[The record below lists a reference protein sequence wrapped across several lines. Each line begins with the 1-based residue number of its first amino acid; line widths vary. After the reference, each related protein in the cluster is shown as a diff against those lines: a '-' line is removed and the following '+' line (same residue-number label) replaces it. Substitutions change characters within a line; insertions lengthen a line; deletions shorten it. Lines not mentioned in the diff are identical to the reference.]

1 MSKTRNPG
9 ITGSRRRFLQKLALM
24 GSLAAMGGPASAS
37 LIGDLPLVPVKRG
50 AKRPNM
56 IVIMADDVGYSDIGA
71 FGGEIDTPHLNAL
84 AKRSVSFTNFYN
96 MSRCCP
102 SRASLLTGRY
112 PHRVNMA
119 GNGSS
124 LSLEVPTVAEELRR
138 AGYATTMVGK
148 WHLTAAVPM
157 EDKSEHMKWLN
168 HQAHFDRDF
177 GDRRT
182 YPAARGFQHHW
193 GIIWGVV
200 NYYDPFSLVND
211 FKPVKSVP
219 KDFYFTD
226 AISDHAVGEVK
237 RLGKGRDPFMM
248 YLAYTAAHWPLMA
261 PEELIRKYIPR
272 YEGGWNQIRQDR
284 YARQVK
290 MGLVDPAVDRLDAVE
305 SRYEHN
311 GSIAWERLTPEQ
323 RAVQVRKMATH
334 AAMIDVMDQGIGR
347 LVQALKDSG
356 QYDDTLIVF
365 TIDNGASPEVMVE
378 AGYDRWGETRD
389 GRKVAYGEYPDQ
401 PVGGDQTMACIGAQW
416 ASAANTPWR
425 YWKAEAYQGGTHT
438 PFLMSWP
445 AAMAGREG
453 TSVHEPAHI
462 VDVTPTLLE
471 IAGVTP
477 RTDKAPV
484 DGISLAG
491 VFEGRTIPKSR
502 PFFFEHYGSRAVID
516 GRWKLVSLAPQGDR
530 PDLDW
535 ALYDLENDRSE
546 TQDVRPLHP
555 EVVARLDRL
564 WMDWAREVGV
574 PARGGAIGT
583 PAPAAVAANG
593 FSD

>member
-1 MSKTRNPG
+1 MRPANNGVLGT
-9 ITGSRRRFLQKLALM
+9 RRRFLQKLALL

-37 LIGDLPLVPVKRG
+37 LVGDLPLASVRRRD
-50 AKRPNM
+50 KRPNM
-56 IVIMADDVGYSDIGA
+56 IVIMGDDIGYSDIAA
-71 FGGEIDTPHLNAL
+71 FGGEIDTPNLDAL
-84 AKRSVSFTNFYN
+84 VGRSVSFTNFYN

-102 SRASLLTGRY
+102 SRAALLTGRY

-119 GNGSS
+119 GNGTS
-124 LSLEVPTVAEELRR
+124 LSLDVPTVAEELRR
-138 AGYATTMVGK
+138 GGYATTMVGK
-148 WHLTAAVPM
+148 WHLTAAEPIP
-157 EDKSEHMKWLN
+157 DKAEHLKWLN
-168 HQAHFDRDF
+168 HQGHFDRDF

-200 NYYDPFSLVND
+200 NYHDPFSLVDD
-211 FKPVKSVP
+211 FTPVRSVP

-226 AISDHAVGEVK
+226 AISDHAVREVQ
-237 RLGKGRDPFMM
+237 RLAKGRDPFMM

-261 PEELIRKYIPR
+261 PAALIEKYIPR
-272 YEGGWNQIRQDR
+272 FASGWNQIRRDR

-290 MGLVDPAVDRLDAVE
+290 LGLVDPAVDRLDAVE

-311 GSIAWERLTPEQ
+311 DSIAWERLTDEQ

-334 AAMIDVMDQGIGR
+334 AAMIEVMDQGIGR

-378 AGYDRWGETRD
+378 AGYDRWSETRD
-389 GRKVAYGEYPDQ
+389 GRKVAYGEYPAHE
-401 PVGGDQTMACIGAQW
+401 VGDDQTMACIGAQW

-425 YWKAEAYQGGTHT
+425 YWKAESYQGGTHA

-445 AAMAGREG
+445 AAMAGRAG
-453 TSVHEPAHI
+453 TRVSEPAHI
-462 VDVTPTLLE
+462 VDVTPTLLD
-471 IAGVTP
+471 IAGVTA
-477 RTDKAPV
+477 RTDKAPI

-491 VFEGRTIPKSR
+491 VFQGKPIPAKR
-502 PFFFEHYGSRAVID
+502 PFYFEHYGARAIID
-516 GRWKLVSLAPQGDR
+516 GRWKLVSLAPGAQR
-530 PDLDW
+530 PDLHW
-535 ALYDLENDRSE
+535 ALYDLENDRTE
-546 TQDVRPLHP
+546 TQDVRPMYP
-555 EVVARLDRL
+555 EVVARLDSK
-564 WMDWAREVGV
+564 WTEWAKAVGV
-574 PARGGAIGT
+574 PPRGGVVGT
-583 PAPAAVAANG
+583 PPVQG